1 MATPFNQSA
10 FLRVQRSFPEDS
22 QALSVELSKA
32 YIDIAQNVNRRTIG
46 VFANTSTITGNSWF
60 LTGGSNKQQ
69 TLRQVYPFTTAAN
82 IPHGII
88 LANITGFVPTCYGSF
103 TDGTNWYGLIF
114 ASNVAIA
121 GQRTFYVDPTNI
133 VMLAG
138 AGAPAIVS
146 GWIVLEWLSKV

>member
-1 MATPFNQSA
+1 MATPFNQSP

-32 YIDIAQNVNRRTIG
+32 YVDIAQNVNRRTIG
-46 VFANTSTITGNSWF
+46 IFANTVTITGNSWF
-60 LTGGSNKQQ
+60 LTGPTNRQQ
-69 TLRQVYPFTTAAN
+69 TLRQVYPFSAAGN
-82 IPHGII
+82 IAHGINV
-88 LANITGFVPTCYGSF
+88 ADITGFLPTCYGAF
-103 TDGTNWYGLIF
+103 TDGTNWYGFIF

-121 GQRTFYVDPTNI
+121 GQRSFYISPTNI

-146 GWIVLEWLSKV
+146 GWIVLEWLSQV